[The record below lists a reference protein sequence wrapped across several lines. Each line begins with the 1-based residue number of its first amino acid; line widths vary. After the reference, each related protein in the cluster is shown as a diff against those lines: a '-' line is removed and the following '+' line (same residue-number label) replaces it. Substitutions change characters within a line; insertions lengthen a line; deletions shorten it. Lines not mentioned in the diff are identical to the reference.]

1 MPTRLAQIGAWLLAA
16 LLAGLL
22 LLPLRSQPPW
32 DFLQFYLAGKLAA
45 SGRVAQIYHKPAYP
59 PVVDEIRS
67 AQSRSGISSA
77 YFNRTPYFNR
87 PAFAAFLCI
96 PFASLPFWSAAH
108 LWVLANF
115 ALLAAL
121 VWKLPVWFPASPP
134 LRPWLAGFLP
144 WIWSIGLGQDTL
156 LLSLLAAYSLHL
168 ALQKREIPAGLVLAA
183 CAVKP
188 HLLAAMP
195 LALLAGGKRKMAA
208 AFLGGGAVLA
218 AISAAAVGP
227 NGLREWAELLHSR
240 TTDSMPETMGNI
252 RALALHFGFATGLAA
267 GAVTAGCFLFILRQ
281 GRLRQSF
288 AAAILAALVL
298 GPHTYLQDY
307 SLLAV
312 AALGAFDRWTQYALL
327 LPWPY
332 FYRRED
338 MLPLTLAALAGL
350 IILAARAA
358 AAPVPDAA
366 QTYAEEGGGAD
377 ARNSAC
383 AAV

>member
-1 MPTRLAQIGAWLLAA
+1 MPRRLAQIGAWLLAA

-32 DFLQFYLAGKLAA
+32 DFLQFYVAGKLAA
-45 SGRVAQIYHKPAYP
+45 SGRVAEIYHKPAYP
-59 PVVDEIRS
+59 PLVDEIRS
-67 AQSRSGISSA
+67 SESRSEISSA

-87 PAFAAFLCI
+87 PAFAAYLCA
-96 PFASLPFWSAAH
+96 PFARLPFQTAAH
-108 LWVLANF
+108 LWILANF

-121 VWKLPVWFPASPP
+121 VWKLPAWLPAGAP

-156 LLSLLAAYSLHL
+156 LISLLAAYSLHL
-168 ALQKREIPAGLVLAA
+168 VLQKREIPAGLVLAG
-183 CAVKP
+183 CAFKP

-195 LALLAGGKRKMAA
+195 FALLAARKRKMAA
-208 AFLGGGAVLA
+208 AFLAAGAALA
-218 AISAAAVGP
+218 AISAAVAGST
-227 NGLREWAELLHSR
+227 GFREWMELLHSR

-252 RALALHFGFATGLAA
+252 RALALHFGFASGLAA
-267 GAVTAGCFLFILRQ
+267 GAVAAGCFLFVLRQ

-288 AAAILAALVL
+288 AAAILAALLL

-312 AALGAFDRWTQYALL
+312 VALSAFDRWVQYALL

-338 MLPLTLAALAGL
+338 MLPLTLVALAGL
-350 IILAARAA
+350 IVLAARADTA
-358 AAPVPDAA
+358 LAPDTA
-366 QTYAEEGGGAD
+366 QTCAGEGGAD